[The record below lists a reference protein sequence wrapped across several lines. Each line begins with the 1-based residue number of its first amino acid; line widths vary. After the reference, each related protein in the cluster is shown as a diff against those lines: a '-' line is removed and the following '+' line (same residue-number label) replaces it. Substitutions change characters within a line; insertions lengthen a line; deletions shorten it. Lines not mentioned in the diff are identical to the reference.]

1 LSPRVT
7 VLLAVKDGL
16 PWVRETVESVLAQS
30 FEDFE
35 LLVVDDGSS
44 DGTAA
49 AIEAY
54 GDPRIR
60 ILRNERNLG
69 QVPSLNLGL
78 EQAHGDLVARIDADD
93 TMLPTRLE
101 RQVAALDAEPTV
113 ALVGTWMDI
122 VDDRGGRWAELR
134 GHVRDFTELVFAI
147 LVDRYPWGHPS
158 IAFRRDVVRSLG
170 GYDASLAPSEDKDL
184 YRRLALARHDARSVD
199 DPLVRYR
206 RHGSQLSHEQR
217 EVQKRHDWA
226 GQERFLAELAPG
238 VPARPLRLLLA
249 GDPAVWDDGPPA
261 PSALDTL
268 LAGARQRLDLT
279 AEESRKLER
288 LVGKHVARVAC
299 DGWRVGT
306 AAQWKATPQLFAYGA
321 ARGGAARTPAYVA
334 GLVLGPVLGP
344 ALRGAG
350 RAARSEWLA
359 RVRTRAVRSGL
370 LRRLYARLP

>member
-1 LSPRVT
+1 VSPRVT

-16 PWVRETVESVLAQS
+16 PWVRETVESVLAQTV
-30 FEDFE
+30 EDFE
-35 LLVVDDGSS
+35 LLVVDDGST
-44 DGTAA
+44 DGTAD
-49 AIEAY
+49 AIADF

-60 ILRNERNLG
+60 ILRNERNIG
-69 QVPSLNLGL
+69 QVPSLNRGL
-78 EQAHGDLVARIDADD
+78 DEARGEIVARIDADD
-93 TMLPTRLE
+93 VMLPPRLA
-101 RQVAALDAEPTV
+101 RQLAVLDAEPDV
-113 ALVGTWMDI
+113 ALAGTWMDI
-122 VDDRGGRWAELR
+122 VDDEGRRWAEVR
-134 GHVRDFTELVFAI
+134 GRVRDFTELVFAI

-184 YRRLALARHDARSVD
+184 YRRLALARHDARSVEE
-199 DPLVRYR
+199 PLVRYR

-238 VPARPLRLLLA
+238 VPPRPLRLLLA
-249 GDPAVWDDGPPA
+249 GDPALWDDGPPA
-261 PSALDTL
+261 PAALDAL
-268 LAGARQRLDLT
+268 LDGARQRLALT
-279 AEESRKLER
+279 TEESRKLER
-288 LVGKHVARVAC
+288 LVGEHVARVAC
-299 DGWRVGT
+299 GGWRVGA
-306 AAQWKATPQLFAYGA
+306 AAQWKATPRLFAYGA
-321 ARGGAARTPAYVA
+321 ARGGAARTPAYA
-334 GLVLGPVLGP
+334 AALALGPVLGP